1 MKIELK
7 STITCPEC
15 NHEKEE
21 TMPIDACEFFYECEN
36 CGALLK
42 PKKGDC
48 CVYCSYG
55 TEPCPPI
62 QENNNCDNTSC
73 C

>member
-1 MKIELK
+1 MSIELQ
-7 STITCPEC
+7 SIITCPEC
-15 NHEKEE
+15 KFQKEE
-21 TMPIDACEFFYECEN
+21 RMPTDACSWFYECEN
-36 CGALLK
+36 CKTLLK

-55 TEPCPPI
+55 TIPCPPI
-62 QENNNCDNTSC
+62 QEGGKCGSDC